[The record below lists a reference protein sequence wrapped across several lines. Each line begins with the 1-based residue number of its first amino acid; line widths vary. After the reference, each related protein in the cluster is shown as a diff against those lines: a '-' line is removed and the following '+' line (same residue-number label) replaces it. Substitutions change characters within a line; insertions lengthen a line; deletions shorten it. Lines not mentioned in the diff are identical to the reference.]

1 MEITHSSS
9 LKPFNFTLLLLWLSH
24 VQAAQSFT
32 NFIFGDSLV
41 DVGNNNYIFTL
52 SKADS
57 SPYGIDFGPSN
68 GQPTGR
74 FTNGRTI
81 SDIVG
86 EALGAKSAPPPY
98 LEPNTE
104 ANTVYNGINYASGA
118 AGILD
123 DTGLFFIGRVPL
135 REQVSNFEKSRE
147 DMVRMIGEN
156 GTKEMLKEAMFSITI
171 GSDSLPLPVPK
182 LVHLMFLPWIETVSL
197 MFVLIVMCRTY

>member
-1 MEITHSSS
+1 MYVEEPCAIFWTSHAITYVSKRNGSKSINARTQVYLTKQVSFVSSYHIDKDLRKLKMDFTSRWS
-9 LKPFNFTLLLLWLSH
+9 LKPFNFTFLLLWLSH
-24 VQAAQSFT
+24 FQAAQSFT

-86 EALGAKSAPPPY
+86 MY
-98 LEPNTE
+98 
-104 ANTVYNGINYASGA
+104 VYFRGYTYVERRSFFSVVYVIWP
-118 AGILD
+118 
-123 DTGLFFIGRVPL
+123 LFRIG
-135 REQVSNFEKSRE
+135 F
-147 DMVRMIGEN
+147 
-156 GTKEMLKEAMFSITI
+156 F
-171 GSDSLPLPVPK
+171 
-182 LVHLMFLPWIETVSL
+182 FLQ
-197 MFVLIVMCRTY
+197 

>member
-1 MEITHSSS
+1 MKITHSSS
-9 LKPFNFTLLLLWLSH
+9 LKPFNFTLILLWLSY

-86 EALGAKSAPPPY
+86 
-98 LEPNTE
+98 
-104 ANTVYNGINYASGA
+104 
-118 AGILD
+118 
-123 DTGLFFIGRVPL
+123 
-135 REQVSNFEKSRE
+135 
-147 DMVRMIGEN
+147 
-156 GTKEMLKEAMFSITI
+156 MLSVC
-171 GSDSLPLPVPK
+171 LL
-182 LVHLMFLPWIETVSL
+182 
-197 MFVLIVMCRTY
+197 VLIK